1 MPDFLMTLSRYLL
14 ILLLALPMASA
25 WGMEQQLDI
34 DPWESMNRRIFA
46 FNETLDKY
54 LLKPVTRGY
63 RFVMPD
69 PAERGVTNFI
79 SNIYEFNTVINS
91 ILQGRPGNALHS
103 GGRFVVNTTVGLVG
117 LFDVASHMELDHRP
131 ADFGQTLAVWG
142 FDSGP
147 FFMAPL
153 IGPRTVRSL
162 TGYFF
167 DTYTS
172 IPALIDDRELAYIFW
187 TVEVID
193 IRSRL
198 MKAEDLIT
206 GDRYIFI
213 RDAYLQHRKT
223 FINGGVVEDSFS
235 DFEEEGDWE
244 EF

>member
-1 MPDFLMTLSRYLL
+1 MPLSRYLL
-14 ILLLALPMASA
+14 VLLVALPMAPA
-25 WGMEQQLDI
+25 WALETEKNT
-34 DPWESMNRRIFA
+34 DPWESMNRRVFA

-54 LLKPVTRGY
+54 LLKPVARGY

-79 SNIYEFNTVINS
+79 ANIYEFNSVLNS
-91 ILQGRPGNALHS
+91 LLQGRPGNAFHS

-117 LFDVASHMELDHRP
+117 VFDVASRMGLYHSP

-142 FDSGP
+142 VDQGP
-147 FFMAPL
+147 FLMVPL
-153 IGPRTVRSL
+153 IGPRTARSF
-162 TGYFF
+162 TGYLF

-172 IPALIDDRELAYIFW
+172 IPALIDDQELAYIFW

-193 IRSRL
+193 IRAGL
-198 MKAEDLIT
+198 IKAEELIS

-213 RDAYLQHRKT
+213 RDAYMQRRD
-223 FINGGVVEDSFS
+223 FFVSGGEVNDSFS
-235 DFEEEGDWE
+235 DYEEEEDWE